1 MGQWLYREPQKSQLS
16 QQPHMRTVVRDLV
29 AVDRLGLPVTRPTR
43 PPRTTA
49 RRRGRRRLAAPGSL
63 AALLALAVAV
73 SAHAPSVI
81 TIRPG
86 DTLWDLAREHGTT
99 VDALRELNGLPGN
112 GLIYAGRTLQL
123 PTGSSSA
130 ATAQPA
136 SSRPSPGR
144 SHVVRPGETLSH
156 LALRYGTTV
165 AELRRANQLPG
176 TTIHAGRRLTVPGQT
191 GTPPAPATLADVPTH
206 NAGKRIP
213 DSVRSSVAQHRA
225 VLAQRRLP
233 SKAQVRALVAETAR
247 RHGVSPSLALAV
259 AYHESGFQ
267 QGVVS
272 PVDAIGV
279 MQVLPSTGRALS
291 RQTGRDL
298 DLLDTQDNVT
308 AGVLL
313 LRQLVRST
321 GSTDK
326 ALAGYYQGL
335 RSVAQRGLLPQT
347 QAYIANVN
355 ALRPRFA

>member
-1 MGQWLYREPQKSQLS
+1 M
-16 QQPHMRTVVRDLV
+16 
-29 AVDRLGLPVTRPTR
+29 
-43 PPRTTA
+43 
-49 RRRGRRRLAAPGSL
+49 
-63 AALLALAVAV
+63 
-73 SAHAPSVI
+73 
-81 TIRPG
+81 
-86 DTLWDLAREHGTT
+86 
-99 VDALRELNGLPGN
+99 
-112 GLIYAGRTLQL
+112 
-123 PTGSSSA
+123 
-130 ATAQPA
+130 
-136 SSRPSPGR
+136 
-144 SHVVRPGETLSH
+144 
-156 LALRYGTTV
+156 
-165 AELRRANQLPG
+165 
-176 TTIHAGRRLTVPGQT
+176 
-191 GTPPAPATLADVPTH
+191 
-206 NAGKRIP
+206 
-213 DSVRSSVAQHRA
+213 
-225 VLAQRRLP
+225 
-233 SKAQVRALVAETAR
+233 VAETAR